1 MATILNNDPG
11 GTRDSSAGWIVAV
24 VVLILAV
31 LFGIFVLPGLMNSE
45 ADTAE
50 SEAGVRGD
58 LGTDRSGDGSAFEM
72 TVTNST
78 TTVTTDDDT
87 RATTTT
93 R

>member
-11 GTRDSSAGWIVAV
+11 GARDSSAGWIVAV

-31 LFGIFVLPGLMNSE
+31 LFGLFVFPGLMNSE
-45 ADTAE
+45 GNTAE
-50 SEAGVRGD
+50 TETIDR
-58 LGTDRSGDGSAFEM
+58 GTDRSGDESPVFNT